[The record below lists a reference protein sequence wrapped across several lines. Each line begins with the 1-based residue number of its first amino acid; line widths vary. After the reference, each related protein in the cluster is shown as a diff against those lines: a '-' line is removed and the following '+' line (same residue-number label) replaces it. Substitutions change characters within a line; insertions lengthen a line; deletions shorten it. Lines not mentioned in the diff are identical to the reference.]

1 MEPWLKY
8 LLEWAVPVLNGI
20 ISAKI
25 SEIWGEFKKQTLDN
39 HLSKLDRFTLP
50 PAVTSPPTISELA
63 IKIGKEI
70 PGLLADPVSL
80 MHQRHEETGVL
91 ASNLLPSTR
100 LWLQPSPGFWD
111 WEEEKAKEQR
121 LTVDQRET
129 LLKIAAYQRETTLQL
144 PEVNKILDQWPL
156 KLLPS
161 QILTS
166 GDNHQKV
173 PLRIFIAPLKFDAI
187 GGGIPNLE
195 SKLCQGLREFIAQHY
210 PLHSATRSTEFLGGA
225 WESKRFHGEASIK
238 ALFGLLKSEPCMIL
252 ESEVGGDSVI
262 FRVAYWGVGQ
272 SHYFYQTILN
282 FSYREFLQ
290 SAAHERSA
298 QWRTTRD
305 KLLALG
311 KTMAD
316 VERLGGDQAI
326 NLAILEEAE
335 ALAAAGIDVGELQ
348 LEYRVTAK
356 DWEELCQFLIASHCL
371 VAGWLVD
378 MHYLI
383 YDDVP
388 PLLPE
393 LLPDLM
399 VNLGYQR
406 LLSQTIATSLSIYQE
421 IFQAMAMTRPAWAPE
436 LALKIA
442 MSLIHLPDKSWAQA
456 QVNYSV
462 NCWLHLHQLPPVSGV
477 QALQGCMIQLVSSDV
492 AYLESLK
499 SCLVAIGDDAGVAI
513 IMDLMATVTTATP
526 PSQGMGS
533 QVHPNFTHHSTYNSP
548 TPVAALALS
557 AGGETL
563 FSCGDGS
570 TIEMWDVTNRGTTP
584 VATLTGHSGGVVTL
598 TLSGDGRILASS
610 DKSKHRSYVKIW
622 DWQAGKLLWTLFGHK
637 KQIHALALTPDGKI
651 LASGSHKIKLW
662 NLETGESFR
671 TLFGHK
677 KWVYSLAIAPDGKTL
692 VSGSEDT
699 TVKVWDI
706 TTVQLRRT
714 LVGHQSSV
722 RSVAITPDGE
732 TIISGS
738 DDGTVKVWDLAT
750 GKLLH
755 TLTDNGAAVFAV
767 AVTDWGIS
775 SSGSALLPVR
785 LTAPQKGLLSSQ
797 GTLGSA
803 PRHLTAIA
811 GCEDK
816 TIKIWDLH
824 SGDLV
829 QTLTLHNDVVR
840 AVAAIALS
848 NSPTQMSTPPSPS
861 PVLLASGSDDGIIHV
876 SVLGH

>member
-39 HLSKLDRFTLP
+39 HLSKLDKFTLP
-50 PAVTSPPTISELA
+50 PAGTSPPTLSELA
-63 IKIGKEI
+63 LEIGKEI
-70 PGLLADPVSL
+70 PGFLADTVSL
-80 MHQRHEETGVL
+80 MHQRHEETGFL
-91 ASNLLPSTR
+91 ASNLVPSTR
-100 LWLQPSPGFWD
+100 LWLQPSSDFWD

-121 LTVDQRET
+121 LTVYQRET

-166 GDNHQKV
+166 GENRQKV
-173 PLRIFIAPLKFDAI
+173 PIRIFITPLKFDI
-187 GGGIPNLE
+187 IEGKIPNME
-195 SKLCQGLREFIAQHY
+195 TKISQGVREFLGQHY
-210 PLHSATRSTEFLGGA
+210 PLHSGTRATEFLGGA
-225 WESKRFHGEASIK
+225 WENKRFHGEASIK
-238 ALFGLLKSEPCMIL
+238 ALFGMLKSEPCMIL
-252 ESEVGGDSVI
+252 ESEVAGDSVI

-348 LEYRVTAK
+348 LEYRVTPK

-383 YDDVP
+383 YEDVP

-456 QVNYSV
+456 QVNYSF
-462 NCWLHLHQLPPVSGV
+462 NCWLHLHQLPPVGAIRESP
-477 QALQGCMIQLVSSDV
+477 LQGCRIQLVGSDV

-526 PSQGMGS
+526 PSQGIGS
-533 QVHPNFTHHSTYNSP
+533 QVHPNFTHLRTYNSL

-557 AGGETL
+557 AGGDTL

-570 TIEMWDVTNRGTTP
+570 TIKFWDVTDPGTIP
-584 VATLTGHSGGVVTL
+584 IATLTGHSGGVVTL

-610 DKSKHRSYVKIW
+610 DKSKHRSYIKIW

-755 TLTDNGAAVFAV
+755 TFTDNGAAVFAV
-767 AVTDWGIS
+767 AATDWGWVGGDIC
-775 SSGSALLPVR
+775 
-785 LTAPQKGLLSSQ
+785 
-797 GTLGSA
+797 
-803 PRHLTAIA
+803 IA
-811 GCEDK
+811 GGEDK
-816 TIKIWDLH
+816 TLKIWDLH
-824 SGDLV
+824 NGDLV
-829 QTLTLHNDVVR
+829 QTLALHNDVVR
-840 AVAAIALS
+840 AVAVTTIS
-848 NSPTQMSTPPSPS
+848 NRPTQMSVPPFPAQ
-861 PVLLASGSDDGIIHV
+861 VLLASGSDDGIIHV
-876 SVLGH
+876 SVLSH

>member
-20 ISAKI
+20 ITAKI
-25 SEIWGEFKKQTLDN
+25 GDLWGEAKKKALDGN
-39 HLSKLDRFTLP
+39 NSDDLAKYFLNQSRAEKLTLP
-50 PAVTSPPTISELA
+50 TAPPTSLPTLSEFA
-63 IKIGKEI
+63 REIGQEI
-70 PGLLADPVSL
+70 PGLLADTVAL
-80 MHQRHEETGVL
+80 IHQRHL
-91 ASNLLPSTR
+91 DSKKMR
-100 LWLQPSPGFWD
+100 
-111 WEEEKAKEQR
+111 WEEEKAIEAR
-121 LTVDQRET
+121 LIVEQRET
-129 LLKIAAYQRETTLQL
+129 LWKIAAYQRETTLQL

-166 GDNHQKV
+166 GNHPKKL
-173 PLRIFIAPLKFDAI
+173 PLRIFIAPLKFDSISNHAE
-187 GGGIPNLE
+187 IPNLDLRL
-195 SKLCQGLREFIAQHY
+195 SQGLREFMALHY
-210 PLHSATRSTEFLGGA
+210 PLHSATRATEFLGGA

-238 ALFGLLKSEPCMIL
+238 ALFGMLKSEPCVIL
-252 ESEVGGDSVI
+252 ESEVAGDCVI

-282 FSYREFLQ
+282 LSYREFLQ
-290 SAAHERSA
+290 SSAKQRAA
-298 QWRTTRD
+298 QWKTTRD

-311 KTMAD
+311 KTLAD
-316 VERLGGDQAI
+316 VQRLGGENAI
-326 NLAILEEAE
+326 NLAVLEEAE

-383 YDDVP
+383 YEDVP

-399 VNLGYQR
+399 TNLGDKR
-406 LLSQTIATSLSIYQE
+406 LLSETISTSLSIYQD
-421 IFQAMAMTRPAWAPE
+421 IFQAMAMARPAWAPE

-442 MSLIHLPDKSWAQA
+442 MSLIHLPDKSWAQG
-456 QVNYSV
+456 QVIYSL
-462 NCWLHLHQLPPVSGV
+462 NCWLHLHQLPPVSAV
-477 QALQGCMIQLVSSDV
+477 QALQGCMIQLAPSDV
-492 AYLESLK
+492 AYLENLK
-499 SCLVAIGDDAGVAI
+499 SCLETIGDDAGVAAVI
-513 IMDLMATVTTATP
+513 SLMATVTTIT
-526 PSQGMGS
+526 
-533 QVHPNFTHHSTYNSP
+533 P
-548 TPVAALALS
+548 TPQLS
-557 AGGETL
+557 ANGANFVRTYISRSPVATLAICTSGDTL

-570 TIEMWDVTNRGTTP
+570 TINLWDLTDPRTTP
-584 VATLTGHSGGVVTL
+584 KSTLTGHSGGVVTL
-598 TLSGDGRILASS
+598 TLSGNGRILASS
-610 DKSKHRSYVKIW
+610 DKSKNRSYIKIW

-677 KWVYSLAIAPDGKTL
+677 QWVYSLTIAPNGKTL
-692 VSGSEDT
+692 LSGSEDT

-706 TTVQLRRT
+706 TTMQLRRT

-738 DDGTVKVWDLAT
+738 EDGTVKVWDFVT

-755 TLTDNGAAVFAV
+755 TLTDNGGAVFAV
-767 AVTDWGIS
+767 AATDWGM
-775 SSGSALLPVR
+775 SG
-785 LTAPQKGLLSSQ
+785 G
-797 GTLGSA
+797 GW
-803 PRHLTAIA
+803 AIA

-824 SGDLV
+824 NGDLV
-829 QTLTLHNDVVR
+829 QTLTLHHDVVR
-840 AVAAIALS
+840 TLAVATIA
-848 NSPTQMSTPPSPS
+848 NHPGKMSTSLGPPHPHI
-861 PVLLASGSDDGIIHV
+861 LLASGSDDGTIHIC
-876 SVLGH
+876 VLGH

>member
-8 LLEWAVPVLNGI
+8 LLEWAVPVLNSI

-39 HLSKLDRFTLP
+39 HLSKPDKLILP
-50 PAVTSPPTISELA
+50 PAGTSAPTISELA
-63 IKIGKEI
+63 REIGKEI
-70 PGLLADPVSL
+70 PGLIADTVSL
-80 MHQRHEETGVL
+80 MPQRDEETGFL
-91 ASNLLPSTR
+91 ASSLLPSPR
-100 LWLQPSPGFWD
+100 SGFQKPGFWA
-111 WEEEKAKEQR
+111 WEEEKAYSQSR
-121 LTVDQRET
+121 IVYQRET
-129 LLKIAAYQRETTLQL
+129 ILKIAAYQRETTRQL
-144 PEVNKILDQWPL
+144 PEVNKIIDQWPL

-166 GDNHQKV
+166 SDNRKTL
-173 PLRIFIAPLKFDAI
+173 PLRIFIAPLKFD
-187 GGGIPNLE
+187 GIESKPEMPNLE
-195 SKLCQGLREFIAQHY
+195 SKLSQGVREFIACHY
-210 PLHSATRSTEFLGGA
+210 PLHSATRATEFLGGA

-252 ESEVGGDSVI
+252 ESELAGDCVI
-262 FRVAYWGVGQ
+262 FRVAYWGLGQ

-290 SAAHERSA
+290 SAAHQRSA

-316 VERLGGDQAI
+316 LERLGGDQAI

-348 LEYRVTAK
+348 LEYRVTPK

-399 VNLGYQR
+399 ASLGYQR
-406 LLSQTIATSLSIYQE
+406 LLSETIATSLSIYQD

-456 QVNYSV
+456 QVNYSL

-513 IMDLMATVTTATP
+513 IMDLMATVTTITP
-526 PSQGMGS
+526 AKLGEKGANFVRTYISQTPLGVTS
-533 QVHPNFTHHSTYNSP
+533 AK
-548 TPVAALALS
+548 PVAALTLS
-557 AGGETL
+557 AGDTL

-570 TIEMWDVTNRGTTP
+570 TINIWDITDPGTTP
-584 VATLTGHSGGVVTL
+584 KGTLTGHSGGVVTI
-598 TLSGDGRILASS
+598 TLSGNGRILASS
-610 DKSKHRSYVKIW
+610 DKSKHRSYIKIW
-622 DWQAGKLLWTLFGHK
+622 DWQAGKPLWTLFGHK

-692 VSGSEDT
+692 LSGSEDT

-706 TTVQLRRT
+706 TTMQLRRT
-714 LVGHQSSV
+714 LVGHQNSV
-722 RSVAITPDGE
+722 RSIAITPDGE

-755 TLTDNGAAVFAV
+755 TLTDNGGAVFAV
-767 AVTDWGIS
+767 AATDWGWVGGDIC
-775 SSGSALLPVR
+775 
-785 LTAPQKGLLSSQ
+785 
-797 GTLGSA
+797 
-803 PRHLTAIA
+803 IA
-811 GCEDK
+811 GGEGK

-824 SGDLV
+824 NGDLV

-840 AVAAIALS
+840 ALAVTTIS
-848 NSPTQMSTPPSPS
+848 NSPTQISTPLSGSHPHI
-861 PVLLASGSDDGIIHV
+861 LLASGSDDGIIHI
-876 SVLGH
+876 SVLGP